1 MMSTMNLPAELHE
14 QLTTFILAHTADA
27 AASIAGLRAMPGHAG
42 FSYGFSAT
50 YRSEGGNET
59 TDPFV
64 LRLPPPGVRYEGT
77 ADVLR
82 QVRVLDVLQGSG
94 VPVAPVRWSGD
105 DPRWFGRPYFIVPR
119 LPGDTLRAGEGPW
132 ESSPDETLRAMA
144 GQVIEAMVALHAVSW
159 EQALPEWGPP
169 LDPATDVV
177 RWDRIWER
185 SADPELVI
193 QAPEVRRRLLER
205 LPLSP
210 LNGIVHGDFQ
220 WTNVLFDGDRLVAVL
235 DWELA
240 GIGPVLNDLGWI
252 MAFSDP
258 ANWTN
263 EVYTTAPLPSP
274 DALRSLYATAV
285 GHDPGDVAWYRALA
299 GYKFAIISG
308 FNLML
313 HRRGRRDDPFWEVL
327 APSIPRLLGRALD
340 VLNGN
345 V

>member
-1 MMSTMNLPAELHE
+1 MNLPAELHD
-14 QLTTFILAHTADA
+14 QLTTFIRAHTADT
-27 AASIAGLRAMPGHAG
+27 AASIADLRAMPGHAG
-42 FSYGFSAT
+42 FSYGFVT
-50 YRSEGGNET
+50 THRNEGGDGSTES
-59 TDPFV
+59 FI

-82 QVRVLDVLQGSG
+82 QVRVLGVLQGSG

-132 ESSPDETLRAMA
+132 ESWSPDTLITVAR
-144 GQVIEAMVALHAVSW
+144 QVIEAMATLHAVDW

-169 LDPATDVV
+169 LDPATDVT
-177 RWDRIWER
+177 RWDRFWER
-185 SADPELVI
+185 SADPELVRR
-193 QAPEVRRRLLER
+193 APEVRQRLLER
-205 LPLSP
+205 PP
-210 LNGIVHGDFQ
+210 PAPRNGIVHGDFQ

-235 DWELA
+235 DWELV

-258 ANWTN
+258 ENWTS
-263 EVYTTAPLPSP
+263 EVYTTALLPSP
-274 DALRSLYATAV
+274 EALRSMYATAA
-285 GHDPGDVAWYRALA
+285 GYNLGDVSWYRALA

-313 HRRGRRDDPFWEVL
+313 HRRGRRDDPFWELL
-327 APSIPRLLGRALD
+327 APSIPRLLQRALD
-340 VLNGN
+340 VLDSND
-345 V
+345 